1 MSGTD
6 EGVVS
11 RGLGEAACGQ
21 REVGLRI
28 LSALFALFAAADL
41 IQLIQA
47 TRGEHPDPPG
57 LLLTHAVTGLLAGC
71 ATVGLWRGR
80 RWTTVIVLGWGAV
93 TAAMLVALGPV
104 LDEPRETWPGLWLA
118 AAMVAAFSAAAGW
131 YARRRTLGRT

>member
-6 EGVVS
+6 ERIVS
-11 RGLGEAACGQ
+11 PRLGDAARVQ

-28 LSALFALFAAADL
+28 LSALFALFAATDL

-47 TRGEHPDPPG
+47 TRGEHPDPPV
-57 LLLTHAVTGLLAGC
+57 LLLTHAVTGLLAVC
-71 ATVGLWRGR
+71 ASVGLWRGR
-80 RWTTVIVLGWGAV
+80 RWTTLIVLVWGAV

-118 AAMVAAFSAAAGW
+118 AAMVAAFSAAVGW
-131 YARRRTLGRT
+131 YARRRTPPRT